1 MDWIYLL
8 TFFPF
13 CLTDWV
19 LTKAGVTS
27 PYYLIHALHNAS
39 VVALTWPDVVA
50 SLTDFYNLNS
60 YTLNTNVVA
69 LVVSLHL
76 YHIVMY
82 RKTLRYDDWLHHI
95 LMIGIAV
102 PIGIAFPFTP
112 LMGYSLF
119 FSTGLPGGI
128 SYFSLFL
135 QRNGW
140 LHRLTEKKIN
150 TALNVWVRSPG
161 CVSHATLGLAWA
173 LSSTELS
180 QLQLWFALVPVVL
193 LYWNGQYFMQQAVA
207 DLTMR
212 ELAASEH
219 IL

>member
-13 CLTDWV
+13 CAADWV
-19 LTKAGVTS
+19 LAKAKVAS
-27 PYYLIHALHNAS
+27 PYYFLHALHNAGI
-39 VVALTWPDVVA
+39 VYLTWPDVVA
-50 SLTDFYNLNS
+50 SITDFYNLNS
-60 YTLNTNVVA
+60 YTLNTNAVA

-76 YHIVMY
+76 YHIVRY
-82 RKTLRYDDWLHHI
+82 YKTLKYDDWLHHI

-102 PIGIAFPFTP
+102 PIGISFPLTP

-140 LHRLTEKKIN
+140 LGRLTEKRIN
-150 TALNVWVRSPG
+150 TTLNVWIRSPG

-180 QLQLWFALVPVVL
+180 TLQLWFALVPVVL
-193 LYWNGQYFMQQAVA
+193 LYWNGQYFMQQAVS